1 MGFGS
6 HEEVQLLGLLV
17 ALAALLALAPV
28 LRLPVPVLL
37 VSSGVGLG
45 FVPGLPRIVL
55 PPDIVLVA
63 LLPPLLYSAAFF
75 TSLRDLRS
83 NLRPISLL
91 AIGLVGTTMTGV
103 AAVAHGWLGL
113 SWSAAFTLGAVVSPT
128 DALAVTEIAGRVA
141 MPRRIVAILEGES
154 LVNDGTALVL
164 YKAAVGAA
172 VGSGFSLFHVGARL
186 VLNVL
191 AGIAIGLVVG
201 FAVRQVRRRIEDPP
215 IEVALAVL
223 TGYLAYLPASA
234 AGVSGVL
241 AAVTAG
247 VYMGWYTPELTNVE
261 TRLTGNAFWEILTF
275 LVNAL
280 LFVLVGLQL
289 RPIVHTLSGSRD
301 YVADAALV
309 CTAVVV
315 IRIVWVPVFT
325 YLPRFLFRRVRERDP
340 YPPWQA
346 PAIISWAGIRGGVS
360 LAAALALPTGFPDRD
375 LIVFVTFCV
384 IVATLVVQ
392 GMTLPTLI
400 GAIGVPA
407 DDGGAAR
414 EDAKARIKAAQAA
427 LARLEELVADGVV
440 HPDSAE
446 RLRGAYGFRVNR
458 FRERL
463 DGDGARG
470 EVEERSARYQRV
482 RRELL
487 DAERGAVV
495 ALRNSGLIND
505 DVMNRVQR
513 DIDLEA
519 SRLDVRPD

>member
-1 MGFGS
+1 VGFGS
-6 HEEVQLLGLLV
+6 HEELQLLGLLV
-17 ALAALLALAPV
+17 ALGALLALAPV

-37 VSSGVGLG
+37 VSGGVGLG
-45 FVPGLPRIVL
+45 FVPGLPRIAL

-113 SWSAAFTLGAVVSPT
+113 SWPAAFTLGAVVSPT
-128 DALAVTEIAGRVA
+128 DALAVTEIAGRVT

-172 VGSGFSLFHVGARL
+172 VGSGFSLLHVGVHL

-191 AGIAIGLVVG
+191 AGIAIGLGVG
-201 FAVRQVRRRIEDPP
+201 FVVRQVRRRIEDPP

-261 TRLTGNAFWEILTF
+261 TRLSGNAFWEILTF

-289 RPIVHTLSGSRD
+289 RPIVHALSGSRN
-301 YVADAALV
+301 YGADAAIV
-309 CTAVVV
+309 CAAVVV
-315 IRIVWVPVFT
+315 IRIVCVPIFT
-325 YLPRFLFRRVRERDP
+325 YLPRYLFPRVRAHDP
-340 YPPWQA
+340 YPPWQT
-346 PAIISWAGIRGGVS
+346 PAVISWAGIRGGVS

-392 GMTLPTLI
+392 GMTLPSLI
-400 GAIGVPA
+400 AAIHLPA
-407 DDGGAAR
+407 DDGGSAR
-414 EDAKARIKAAQAA
+414 EDAKARIKAAEAA
-427 LARLEELVADGVV
+427 LARLEELVAEGALL
-440 HPDSAE
+440 PESAE

-463 DGDGARG
+463 DGTGG
-470 EVEERSARYQRV
+470 EVEERSARFQRA

-495 ALRNSGLIND
+495 ALRNSGFIND

>member
-6 HEEVQLLGLLV
+6 HEELQLLGLLV
-17 ALAALLALAPV
+17 ALGALLALAPV

-37 VSSGVGLG
+37 VSGGVGLG
-45 FVPGLPRIVL
+45 FVPGLPRIAL

-128 DALAVTEIAGRVA
+128 DALAVTEIAGRVT

-172 VGSGFSLFHVGARL
+172 VGSGFSLLHVGSHL

-191 AGIAIGLVVG
+191 AGIAIGLGVG
-201 FAVRQVRRRIEDPP
+201 FVVRQVRRRIEDPS

-261 TRLTGNAFWEILTF
+261 TRLSGNAFWEILTF

-289 RPIVHTLSGSRD
+289 RPIMHALSGSRN
-301 YVADAALV
+301 YGADAAII
-309 CTAVVV
+309 CAAVVV
-315 IRIVWVPVFT
+315 IRIVCVPIFT
-325 YLPRFLFRRVRERDP
+325 YLPRYLFPRVRARDP
-340 YPPWQA
+340 YPPWQT
-346 PAIISWAGIRGGVS
+346 PAVISWAGIRGGVS

-392 GMTLPTLI
+392 GMTLPSLI
-400 GAIGVPA
+400 AAIHLPA
-407 DDGGAAR
+407 DDGGSAR
-414 EDAKARIKAAQAA
+414 EDAKARIKAAEAA
-427 LARLEELVADGVV
+427 LARLEELVAEGALL
-440 HPDSAE
+440 PESAE

-463 DGDGARG
+463 DGSGG
-470 EVEERSARYQRV
+470 EVEERSARFQRA

-495 ALRNSGLIND
+495 ALRNSGFIND